1 MYIKPSVT
9 VIIPYKDNLEYLFF
23 ALNSVFNQTFKYY
36 KILLIYDDESKV
48 DLVKIKNF
56 LKLKYKK
63 KLPIIKI
70 KVNKKNLGVG
80 FSRNAG
86 IKKSN
91 TKYVAFLDSDDIWS
105 KNKLK
110 IQVNFMEKTKQ
121 VFSHTSHYII
131 DEKNKIISSRNAPQK
146 ITFDDLLRSCDIG
159 LSTVIVNT
167 KFLKKNNFYFPKIKT
182 KEDFVL
188 WLKIAKQVKSIKG
201 INKKLMYYR
210 KTNNSL
216 SSNKFTGIINGFKV
230 YRIHMNYSIMK
241 SLYFLFILSFNYFK
255 KNIFR

>member
-70 KVNKKNLGVG
+70 EVNKKNLGVG

-86 IKKSN
+86 IKKSLSLHSLRHSFATHLLESGVDLRYIQELLGHN
-91 TKYVAFLDSDDIWS
+91 SSQTTEIYTHITHKGWE
-105 KNKLK
+105 K
-110 IQVNFMEKTKQ
+110 IQSPLDKL
-121 VFSHTSHYII
+121 
-131 DEKNKIISSRNAPQK
+131 DIS
-146 ITFDDLLRSCDIG
+146 T
-159 LSTVIVNT
+159 
-167 KFLKKNNFYFPKIKT
+167 
-182 KEDFVL
+182 
-188 WLKIAKQVKSIKG
+188 
-201 INKKLMYYR
+201 
-210 KTNNSL
+210 
-216 SSNKFTGIINGFKV
+216 
-230 YRIHMNYSIMK
+230 
-241 SLYFLFILSFNYFK
+241 
-255 KNIFR
+255 